1 MQNFTFHNP
10 TMVKFGKGSIAKLSK
25 MLSPQDKILM
35 LYGGGSIKKNGVY
48 QQVIDATDSIDI
60 VEFGGIEANPEYST
74 LMRAVELAREE
85 EITFILAVGGGSVI
99 DGAKFVAAAFSYRGD
114 AWEILNGGRIQ
125 SAIPMG
131 CILTLPATGSETNT
145 GAVVNRSEH
154 KLKKAFAS
162 PKVQPQFA
170 ILDPEVT
177 YSLPTRQLING
188 VIDPF
193 VHVIE
198 QYLTYPTGASVQER
212 FAESIL
218 INLIDIGKEAIAN
231 TEYNIRANLM
241 WNATQAMNGLIGAG
255 VPQDWS
261 THMIGHELTAAYG
274 LDHAATLAIVLPRLM
289 NAKRAEKHRKLLQYA
304 QRVWNID
311 TADEEAAIDE
321 AIAKT
326 EDFFRDLGMKTRL
339 QEYDIDADAAEVVK
353 QGLIT
358 NGFLKLGERQDITP
372 DDAAQIITASV

>member
-1 MQNFTFHNP
+1 
-10 TMVKFGKGSIAKLSK
+10 

-193 VHVIE
+193 VHVM
-198 QYLTYPTGASVQER
+198 
-212 FAESIL
+212 
-218 INLIDIGKEAIAN
+218 NN
-231 TEYNIRANLM
+231 T
-241 WNATQAMNGLIGAG
+241 
-255 VPQDWS
+255 
-261 THMIGHELTAAYG
+261 
-274 LDHAATLAIVLPRLM
+274 
-289 NAKRAEKHRKLLQYA
+289 
-304 QRVWNID
+304 
-311 TADEEAAIDE
+311 
-321 AIAKT
+321 
-326 EDFFRDLGMKTRL
+326 
-339 QEYDIDADAAEVVK
+339 
-353 QGLIT
+353 
-358 NGFLKLGERQDITP
+358 
-372 DDAAQIITASV
+372 